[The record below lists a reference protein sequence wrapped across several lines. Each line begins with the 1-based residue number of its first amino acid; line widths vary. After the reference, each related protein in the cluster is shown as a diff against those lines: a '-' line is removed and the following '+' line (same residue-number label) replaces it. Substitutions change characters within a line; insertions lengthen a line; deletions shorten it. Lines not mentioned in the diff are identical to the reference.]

1 VRLALLMLWTA
12 LCGVALAQEPL
23 PTSGD
28 DEPADEPTEAPA
40 PQDAPAPEQAPES
53 EAPAS
58 PEPRDAPAADEP
70 GLPVEQPPS
79 DDVQGRPPTA
89 PIDLPGASQAVF
101 DPEYTPPTWTVGKV
115 AAVRITGTRRI
126 EEAAVLAAL
135 QLRVGDSITPDR
147 IRRDIEAVFRTG
159 FFQDV
164 RVYKDASPGTE
175 GLVLT
180 FEVTENPAVREV
192 AIAGNKKVDETDI
205 LEVLDVGGFTVL
217 NDAEVSLNARRIR
230 DLYLEKG
237 YFLVEVEPETRDVGD
252 DIVDLTFRIT
262 ENRKVVV
269 QSIDVTGNETTEQNQ
284 WLPWVVQPVVPD
296 RKMLR
301 FIESKTGGIL
311 PWFTSQGN
319 FNQTTLDND
328 LYVMRSVML
337 EYGFVD
343 AQVHEPHVYLSPDKR
358 YITISVHVDEGPR
371 YKVGKIDVQGDWVP
385 EEGLTK
391 EAVMRLIAGETVA
404 DVQEYP
410 DGQPTGIWHGFVGI
424 TDAMLGAPEPLV
436 EEDWFQLSK
445 LQMLLGSIADLYG
458 DQGYA
463 FTSVVPLTET
473 DPEKGVVDIIFDI
486 QKGERVRIGQINI
499 SGNDPTFDKTVRREI
514 PITEGEIYRGSALRD
529 ARMRLER
536 TGFFEEVR
544 ISTPRGNAPD
554 VLDMNIE
561 VVEQPTGSFSIG
573 AGFSS
578 VDQFVFTGNISKNNW
593 LGLGYVM
600 SAAVNWSANRQ
611 QGNLTFADPHFLDS
625 RWTVNVDAY
634 SMNTQYYEDQYRRG
648 GGFGVGRYLD
658 PREDLRLNVNYNLE
672 DVGLTSITAYQKR
685 LMGGQLYRNGLTSS
699 VGLSLVVDKRNNRI
713 HPTKGVYAS
722 LQTSLAGG
730 FVMNDQLISVL
741 GGEFNFIESK
751 LNLRG
756 FYPVVPDSDRFVVK
770 FNSTLGFIQS
780 TDGTVVPFIHRYRAG
795 GINSVRGYNWYSL
808 GPTIRNLGSE
818 DPTRPDDRLIVGGT
832 SIWVNNFEFEV
843 QLIPDAG
850 ISAVAFFD
858 AGNAFGDPYGGD
870 PMSIRGMRFGYGFGI
885 RWFSPIGPL
894 RFELG
899 FPVNPY
905 PDERKSVFDFSIGS
919 FF

>member
-1 VRLALLMLWTA
+1 MKFSLLLLWTGFGG
-12 LCGVALAQEPL
+12 LALAQEPI
-23 PTSGD
+23 PS
-28 DEPADEPTEAPA
+28 ADEDPETSESPEE
-40 PQDAPAPEQAPES
+40 APEQPEEAPEQ
-53 EAPAS
+53 PV
-58 PEPRDAPAADEP
+58 DEP
-70 GLPVEQPPS
+70 GLPVEDPAP
-79 DDVQGRPPTA
+79 DDVQGRPPVV
-89 PIDLPGASQAVF
+89 PIDLPSASSLPL
-101 DPEYTPPTWTVGKV
+101 DPEFEPPNWTVDKV
-115 AAVRITGTRRI
+115 AAVRITGVRRI

-135 QLRVGDSITPDR
+135 QLRVGDAITPDKV
-147 IRRDIEAVFRTG
+147 RRDIASVHRTG
-159 FFQDV
+159 FFKDV
-164 RVYKDASPGTE
+164 RVYRESSTTGE

-192 AIAGNKKVDETDI
+192 SLAGNKKVDENDI
-205 LEVLDVGGFTVL
+205 LEVIDVGGFTVL
-217 NDAEVSLNARRIR
+217 NDSEVSLNARRIR

-237 YFLVEVEPETRDVGD
+237 YFLVEVEPETRDLGD

-269 QSIDVTGNETTEQNQ
+269 QSIDVTGNDSTETFR
-284 WLPWVVQPVVPD
+284 WLPWIEQPVVSD
-296 RKMLR
+296 RQMLR
-301 FIESKTGGIL
+301 FIESKTGGIM

-328 LYVMRSVML
+328 LYILRSVML
-337 EYGFVD
+337 EHGFVD

-371 YKVGKIDVQGDWVP
+371 YKVGKIEVQGDWVP
-385 EEGLTK
+385 DEGLTQ
-391 EAVMRLIAGETVA
+391 EAVLRLIAGESIQ
-404 DVQEYP
+404 DVQDYP
-410 DGQPTGIWHGFVGI
+410 EGPPEGIWQEFVGI
-424 TDAMLGAPEPLV
+424 TDAMLGAPEPLLAG
-436 EEDWFQLSK
+436 DWFQLSR
-445 LQMLLGSIADLYG
+445 LQIILGNISDLYG

-463 FTSVVPLTET
+463 FTSVVPLTQT
-473 DPEKGVVDIIFDI
+473 NPEEGVVDIVFDI
-486 QKGERVRIGQINI
+486 QKGEKVRVGQINI
-499 SGNDPTFDKTVRREI
+499 TGNDPTFDKTVRREI

-544 ISTPRGNAPD
+544 ISTPRGASPD
-554 VLDMNIE
+554 ILDMNIE

-578 VDQFVFTGNISKNNW
+578 IDQFVFTGNISKNNW

-625 RWTVNVDAY
+625 RWTVNLDGY

-648 GGFGVGRYLD
+648 GSLGVGRYLD
-658 PREDLRLNVNYNLE
+658 EREDLRLNVLYNLE

-699 VGLSLVVDKRNNRI
+699 LGMTLVVDKRNNRI
-713 HPTKGVYAS
+713 RPTKGIYGS

-730 FVMNDQLISVL
+730 FVWNDQLITVL
-741 GGEFNFIESK
+741 GGEFNFVESK
-751 LNLRG
+751 LNLRA
-756 FYPVVPDSDRFVVK
+756 FYPVLPESERVVVK
-770 FNSTLGFIQS
+770 LNSTLGFIKS

-818 DPTRPDDRLIVGGT
+818 DPTRPDDRLIVGGS
-832 SIWVNNFEFEV
+832 SIWVNNFELEV
-843 QLIPDAG
+843 QLIPEAG

-870 PMSIRGMRFGYGFGI
+870 PISVRGMRFGYGFGI